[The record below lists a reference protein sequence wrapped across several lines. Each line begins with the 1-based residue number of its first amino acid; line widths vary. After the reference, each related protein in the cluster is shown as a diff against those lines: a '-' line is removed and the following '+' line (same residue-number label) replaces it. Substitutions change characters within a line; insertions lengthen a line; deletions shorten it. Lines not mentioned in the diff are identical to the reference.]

1 MVKTILSFVTA
12 RATGLVKG
20 SGHIVYHIVL
30 VALSAAFAFS
40 LPFIAAFVAEKFLAL
55 WSFVG
60 DDKIFIV
67 SSEIGSAILL
77 ILFVNHAR
85 RSWRDRRISRMAATA
100 GLVLAGPATG
110 FIARKKIRKMKE
122 RQGFAREVKVIAS
135 TGFRTFVDPK
145 GPLNQVLR
153 NCREARIMLLHPDS
167 AGAEARAK
175 SMLDGDVALPLF
187 NEQIRASIDFLKE
200 LKSKQHDIRL
210 KLYQD
215 IPFLRLIILG
225 DYLWIQNYHRGIDS
239 REMVRYVFRYNQDPN
254 GLFVPFYQYFLS
266 RWGDGNIPEYD
277 LDTDELVC
285 RDPAGNETSREKFSG
300 PSPGAPSSGVSC
312 TAAA

>member
-1 MVKTILSFVTA
+1 MIKTTLSTITA
-12 RATGLVKG
+12 RAARVATG
-20 SGHIVYHIVL
+20 SGHIAYHIAV

-40 LPFIAAFVAEKFLAL
+40 LPFTAAFVAKKFLAL
-55 WSFVG
+55 WSLVG
-60 DDKIFIV
+60 DEKIFVV

-77 ILFVNHAR
+77 ILLVNHAR
-85 RSWRDRRISRMAATA
+85 RSWRERRISRMAATA

-110 FIARKKIRKMKE
+110 LIARRKVRRMKE
-122 RQGFAREVKVIAS
+122 QQGFAREVKIISS

-145 GPLNQVLR
+145 GPLNQVLH
-153 NCREARIMLLHPDS
+153 NCREAKIMLLHPDS

-175 SMLDGDVALPLF
+175 SVLDADVALPRF

-200 LKSKQHDIRL
+200 LRLKQHDIRL
-210 KLYQD
+210 KLYRD
-215 IPFLRLIILG
+215 TPFLRLIILG

-254 GLFVPFYQYFLS
+254 GLFVPFYQYFLA
-266 RWGDGNIPEYD
+266 RWDDGNIPEYD

-285 RDPAGNETSREKFSG
+285 RDPAGNETSRQKFHTT
-300 PSPGAPSSGVSC
+300 SPEEPSSCVPC
-312 TAAA
+312 TAA